1 MPKRI
6 PWRVSFAGSSDKIRS
21 VVVGQPAKGYPRHK
35 IKEKKILGIIFLRWV
50 VSFAEER
57 EAAFFRSL
65 KNDF

>member
-1 MPKRI
+1 MPKRML
-6 PWRVSFAGSSDKIRS
+6 WQASFAGSSEKIRS
-21 VVVGQPAKGYPRHK
+21 VVVGQLAKGYPRHK

-65 KNDF
+65 KIDF